1 MQVLSATTSNKKI
14 VKMGKLKK
22 EITQIKRNSK
32 KKKPKN
38 LINMI
43 EQKIIFYENIYD

>member
-32 KKKPKN
+32 KNPQKP
-38 LINMI
+38 
-43 EQKIIFYENIYD
+43 D